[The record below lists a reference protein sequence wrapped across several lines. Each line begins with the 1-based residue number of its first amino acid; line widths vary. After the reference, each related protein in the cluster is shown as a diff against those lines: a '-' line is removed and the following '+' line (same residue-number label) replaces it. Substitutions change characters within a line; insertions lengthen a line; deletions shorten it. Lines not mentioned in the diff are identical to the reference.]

1 MWNYKLSSKTKKNK
15 NGDKKSSIWVFGS
28 ECWKTIVIF
37 IIKINPPSVC
47 LIAKFRAKIRILEFG
62 TRNALFGCFG
72 QQFRKTIAI
81 FAILTLE
88 FALLQNS
95 VQKIKIFKLGTKNA
109 RFPYFGAGIWKCY
122 CHIWSQRPRICLSIK
137 FGAK

>member
-1 MWNYKLSSKTKKNK
+1 MGTRKAL
-15 NGDKKSSIWVFGS
+15 FGS
-28 ECWKTIVIF
+28 LGGVLKNYCHIH
-37 IIKINPPSVC
+37 NCNQRPPVC

-88 FALLQNS
+88 FALLQNW

-109 RFPYFGAGIWKCY
+109 RFPYFGAGI
-122 CHIWSQRPRICLSIK
+122 
-137 FGAK
+137 